1 MRSQHP
7 AFPLMVTD
15 DMLYT
20 SQSETHG
27 LPYKRR
33 QAS

>member
-1 MRSQHP
+1 MRSPHP

-15 DMLYT
+15 DMHYA

-33 QAS
+33 RVP